1 MKIKTWC
8 IIESNPTII
17 FQFQYCVFIWSLLS
31 LVISK
36 ISMLHAWFA
45 TSLLASSQSKRV
57 PWNPMKLQKNWWNKF
72 VLLDSLCYTVKEGNI
87 KASTSP
93 VKLSA
98 FISLRDAC
106 NEHYIFLPWLFLIPQ
121 RNLTKADFDHVL
133 GNHFWTV
140 SHASHNQQN
149 NALTFVKLY
158 FMETAFIAWT
168 EWNWSPFNKLWL

>member
-1 MKIKTWC
+1 MYLFCRFRRSSWVK
-8 IIESNPTII
+8 
-17 FQFQYCVFIWSLLS
+17 FQRFTLGLRHLFKLLVKVS
-31 LVISK
+31 VAPS
-36 ISMLHAWFA
+36 
-45 TSLLASSQSKRV
+45 
-57 PWNPMKLQKNWWNKF
+57 PMKLQKNWWNKF
-72 VLLDSLCYTVKEGNI
+72 VSFDSLYYTVKERNI

-106 NEHYIFLPWLFLIPQ
+106 NEHHIFLPWLFVIPQ

-140 SHASHNQQN
+140 SQASHNQQN
-149 NALTFVKLY
+149 NTLTFVKLY